1 MNRRKAQSC
10 LKAFFKNIPVRP
22 VILINENDDEFIY
35 CGCYIKKDN
44 LKNVQ
49 ELMMKKGI
57 VITQPLE
64 GFYVKVEER
73 LSNVN
78 SFHFL
83 RQYNSSDYYTL
94 LKANNK
100 VYCVNQEYLEL
111 FDNDATFEINVYNDI
126 SMVRVKEKDEIVG
139 YIPTYSEDFVKA
151 FEVKA
156 YDNEDK
162 IVCKFFQERKKDE
175 KI

>member
-44 LKNVQ
+44 LKIIQ

-57 VITQPLE
+57 VIIQPLE

-83 RQYNSSDYYTL
+83 RQYNSSGYYTL

-100 VYCVNQEYLEL
+100 VYCVNQEYLE
-111 FDNDATFEINVYNDI
+111 
-126 SMVRVKEKDEIVG
+126 
-139 YIPTYSEDFVKA
+139 
-151 FEVKA
+151 
-156 YDNEDK
+156 
-162 IVCKFFQERKKDE
+162 
-175 KI
+175 